1 MIIDYL
7 NIYTITG
14 IIAFLL
20 TLIFLLPQVMKS
32 ITLFDQDG
40 MQGRIAKDIANSLIA
55 SLIIVILWLMGM
67 YAYYYFR

>member
-32 ITLFDQDG
+32 ITLFDQNR